1 MIIISDSTSVIT
13 QSILRKLRKTAED
26 DDWVKILSTA
36 KPTPTPY
43 HIRKLLAKQ
52 HYNGRN
58 K

>member
-1 MIIISDSTSVIT
+1 MIIVSDSTSVIT
-13 QSILRKLRKTAED
+13 QFILRKTAED
-26 DDWVKILSTA
+26 DDWAKILGTA
-36 KPTPTPY
+36 KPTPY